1 MIPRCCS
8 TGEFLF
14 YKYLSCIAYIPANT
28 KAMKHISRTLLHICM
43 LVMLLTLHTQA
54 QMVTGLN
61 RDSLRRVLHTLPADT
76 NKVMAFI
83 TLGQQY
89 ENNIPDSALYYY
101 EQARYL
107 SVQLH
112 YPAGFVRYVNNYT
125 AVLNMQ
131 GRYNE
136 SLKLDLQAVDTCRR
150 YGLQE
155 QLVKVLINTGVV
167 YQYKEDYG
175 RAADYYMKSLP
186 LLESSGDLAMLS
198 AMYGNLCGMY
208 RNLHQLDKAYQYAR
222 KALQYGEQSGNE
234 YAVGTACSNL
244 ANSLQDLDSTA
255 AAVHYAQ
262 RAYNTGIQL
271 DDIVMQE
278 AALMSLG
285 NSYKRTRNYDKYLAA
300 FRSALP
306 LARVLDD
313 VNGQS
318 IAMQGIT
325 EGLFWKKQY
334 QQAAISAD
342 TALAYAKVHDQKEVT
357 RGLLLM
363 MSDIQIAL
371 GNQLLSRQYRYLYDS
386 ARDALMNDNLQKNIQ
401 ELETKYEV
409 EKKQHQLLEKDQ
421 QALRQRLWLIAAG
434 AGILILC
441 LLLLLTYRH
450 YRQKQQVLQAGQ
462 ENVRLK
468 ALLEGQ
474 LQERQRISQEMH
486 DDMGSGLT
494 AMLFLSRSIR
504 EPETAAVKIQRTAA
518 DLIRKMNE
526 IIWTMNPEQ
535 NTLDSLIAYIRVNT
549 AEALE
554 NAGLAYHFHIA
565 ENIPAINIPQEMR
578 RNLYLAS
585 KEAVHNIIKH
595 AGATEAVIGI
605 FIINNELRITIQDN
619 GHGFE
624 NPATM
629 PFGNGLKNM
638 DRRMKQI
645 GGYLLV
651 VNDEGTVVN
660 LAAPLAL

>member
-1 MIPRCCS
+1 M
-8 TGEFLF
+8 
-14 YKYLSCIAYIPANT
+14 KYR
-28 KAMKHISRTLLHICM
+28 SRVWLHICM
-43 LVMLLTLHTQA
+43 LVMLLTLRTQA

-61 RDSLRRVLHTLPADT
+61 RDSLRRALHALPVDT

-89 ENNIPDSALYYY
+89 ENNLPDSALYYY
-101 EQARYL
+101 EQARGL
-107 SVQLH
+107 SLQLH

-155 QLVKVLINTGVV
+155 LLVKVLINTGVV

-186 LLESSGDLAMLS
+186 LLESSGNLAMLS
-198 AMYGNLCGMY
+198 VTYGNLCGMY

-234 YAVGTACSNL
+234 YAMGAACSNL

-262 RAYNTGIQL
+262 RAYNTGKQL
-271 DDIVMQE
+271 DDITLQE
-278 AALMSLG
+278 SALMSLG
-285 NSYKRTRNYDKYLAA
+285 NSYKRTNHYDQYLAA

-306 LARVLDD
+306 LARMLDD
-313 VNGQS
+313 VNGQA

-325 EGLFWKKQY
+325 EGLYWTKQY
-334 QQAAISAD
+334 KQAAISAD
-342 TALAYAKVHDQKEVT
+342 TALAYAKAHDQKEVV
-357 RGLLLM
+357 RSLFLL

-371 GNQLLSRQYRYLYDS
+371 DNQLLTRQYRYLYDS
-386 ARDALMNDNLQKNIQ
+386 ARDALMNDNLQKDIQ

-409 EKKQHQLLEKDQ
+409 EKKQHQLLEKDR
-421 QALRQRLWLIAAG
+421 QALHQRLWLTAAI

-441 LLLLLTYRH
+441 LLLLLTYRY

-494 AMLFLSRSIR
+494 AMLFLSRSVR

-518 DLIRKMNE
+518 DLVRKMNE

-535 NTLDSLIAYIRVNT
+535 NSLDSLIAYIRVNT

-554 NAGLAYHFHIA
+554 NAGLAYQFHMP
-565 ENIPAINIPQEMR
+565 ENIPAITIQQELR
-578 RNLYLAS
+578 RNLYLAA

-595 AGATEAVIGI
+595 AGATEVHITI
-605 FIINNELRITIQDN
+605 TVNNGLGITIQDN
-619 GHGFE
+619 GRGFE
-624 NPATM
+624 AAATA

-638 DRRMKQI
+638 DRRMRQV
-645 GGYLLV
+645 GGALQVINDKGTIVYL
-651 VNDEGTVVN
+651 T
-660 LAAPLAL
+660 APL